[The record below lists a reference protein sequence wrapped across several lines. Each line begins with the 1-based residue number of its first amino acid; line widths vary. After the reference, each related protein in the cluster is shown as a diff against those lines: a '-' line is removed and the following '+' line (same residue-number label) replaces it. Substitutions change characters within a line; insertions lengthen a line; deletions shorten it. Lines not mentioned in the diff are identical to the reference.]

1 MHSDEGRLYS
11 MTRVGLLNDEG
22 RVVFNDEG
30 MLYSMTRTG
39 LQLMTRVVC
48 TQ

>member
-1 MHSDEGRLYS
+1 

-30 MLYSMTRTG
+30 MLYSMPRTG
-39 LQLMTRVVC
+39 LKLMTRVVC